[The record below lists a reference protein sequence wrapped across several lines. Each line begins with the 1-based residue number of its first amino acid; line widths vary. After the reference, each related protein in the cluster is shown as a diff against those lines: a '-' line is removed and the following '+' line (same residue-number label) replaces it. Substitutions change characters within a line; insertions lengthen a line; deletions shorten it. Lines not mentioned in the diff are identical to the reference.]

1 MYFVQLTIP
10 KNTSRL
16 VPQLTVMDFAPGI
29 LRQIRI
35 LHPAGCADLV
45 GVCINYLGAR
55 LLPMNDQAWFLG
67 NGFPIEFAPN
77 FDVRHEP
84 TRFDIYSYNEDDTYQ
99 HRPTIMFE
107 IEFTGSL
114 AEREKNWINAAQIP
128 VLLAR
133 E

>member
-1 MYFVQLTIP
+1 MYFLQLTIP
-10 KNTSRL
+10 KNTARTA
-16 VPQLTVMDFAPGI
+16 PQLNTLDFAPGI
-29 LRQIRI
+29 LRKVRI
-35 LHPAGCADLV
+35 LHPSGCADLV
-45 GVCINYLGAR
+45 GVAIYYLGTR
-55 LLPMNDQAWFLG
+55 LLPMNDQNWFLG

-99 HRPTIMFE
+99 HRPSIMFE

-114 AEREKNWINAAQIP
+114 AEREKNGIIAAQVPI
-128 VLLAR
+128 LLAR